1 MRQTESALQGT
12 YEEIVDVTGKR
23 RRVEQ
28 QRLERDLVLDDQPL
42 SVLMQL
48 AVVHAEPAEYRQS
61 LTHQRHAP
69 RAVDEAVRESRRL
82 RPPAPPG
89 ESR

>member
-1 MRQTESALQGT
+1 MRQTECALQT
-12 YEEIVDVTGKR
+12 YEEIVDVSCKR

-48 AVVHAEPAEYRQS
+48 AVVHAETAEYRQS

-69 RAVDEAVRESRRL
+69 RAVDEAV
-82 RPPAPPG
+82 PV
-89 ESR
+89 